1 MVRVHTSFIEGSGF
15 SRLWE
20 IFRYGRVPMVHIFEA
35 VRQPS
40 SKVLEK
46 HPSKAETGE
55 GYGVLFRVVD
65 SLNNIGTRHGQMIRT
80 CSRTMRQGV
89 LVLIILVSVSGLLI
103 PRLAQADP
111 SRVGQEA
118 APAPQTDEKTSLIV
132 TQDYFLGP
140 EDVLDITVW
149 KNADLSKQ
157 VTVRPDGRISLPLI
171 GDITAVG
178 KTAALL
184 SGDIS
189 AKLRE
194 YKENPS
200 VSIIV
205 KEVNSYAIYVLGE
218 VVKPGKY
225 PLKSKTTLLQA
236 ITIASG
242 LTPNAARNKIVVFR
256 FAKDGGGRIK
266 MKASY
271 DDIVLR
277 DGTTQDIELKPGDQI
292 VVPSETMVLMP

>member
-1 MVRVHTSFIEGSGF
+1 MKQSCRKT
-15 SRLWE
+15 
-20 IFRYGRVPMVHIFEA
+20 
-35 VRQPS
+35 
-40 SKVLEK
+40 VL
-46 HPSKAETGE
+46 
-55 GYGVLFRVVD
+55 
-65 SLNNIGTRHGQMIRT
+65 
-80 CSRTMRQGV
+80 QGILA
-89 LVLIILVSVSGLLI
+89 LVTLISVSQFAI
-103 PRLAQADP
+103 SRLAQADP

-132 TQDYFLGP
+132 TQDYFIGP

-157 VTVRPDGRISLPLI
+157 VTVRPDGRISLPLM

-178 KTAALL
+178 KTAAQL

-189 AKLRE
+189 AKLKE

-205 KEVNSYAIYVLGE
+205 KEVNSYAIFVLGE
-218 VVKPGKY
+218 VMKPGKY

-242 LTPNAARNKIVVFR
+242 FTPTAAKNKIVVFR

-277 DGTTQDIELKPGDQI
+277 DGSTQDIELKPGDQI
-292 VVPSETMVLMP
+292 VVASETMVLMP